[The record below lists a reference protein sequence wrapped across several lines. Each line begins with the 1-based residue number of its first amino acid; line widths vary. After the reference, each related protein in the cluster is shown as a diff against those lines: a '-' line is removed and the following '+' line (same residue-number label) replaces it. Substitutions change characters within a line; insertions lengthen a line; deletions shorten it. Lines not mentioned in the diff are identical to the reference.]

1 MNETALIKLSKNDVI
16 NMTRAIYYVI
26 TSNDVIDRYD
36 VIFEPYKADVIV
48 PNMKNA
54 TDVLQS
60 LQRQRFGKKRILVT
74 LTQQSDMR

>member
-1 MNETALIKLSKNDVI
+1 MSNN
-16 NMTRAIYYVI
+16 YVMI
-26 TSNDVIDRYD
+26 LRNL
-36 VIFEPYKADVIV
+36 EPSEADVIV

-74 LTQQSDMR
+74 LTQQSDMRYESVGDHRVGVKIHVTFS

>member
-1 MNETALIKLSKNDVI
+1 MNN
-16 NMTRAIYYVI
+16 NYVI
-26 TSNDVIDRYD
+26 ILRKHLQLRNLEP
-36 VIFEPYKADVIV
+36 FEADVIV

-74 LTQQSDMR
+74 LTQQSDMRYDRVG

>member
-1 MNETALIKLSKNDVI
+1 MILRKHVQLRNLEP
-16 NMTRAIYYVI
+16 
-26 TSNDVIDRYD
+26 
-36 VIFEPYKADVIV
+36 FEADVIV